1 MTSQD
6 TGYDPVT
13 ITSSVCENHDY
24 KEITS
29 ADKSVIIDY
38 KNNYIYGIFSNE
50 TSLNNI
56 IHTSYGS
63 SISYEKIA
71 TGEVAVTSSGEE
83 FTLIVL
89 GDLNGD
95 GFSDGRDAVILSCL
109 QNGML
114 PENDLNFFAGDIN
127 SDYRLD
133 DSDYERIVKIGL
145 LIQ

>member
-1 MTSQD
+1 MITRTIIY
-6 TGYDPVT
+6 TGFFQT
-13 ITSSVCENHDY
+13 
-24 KEITS
+24 KQ
-29 ADKSVIIDY
+29 ALIIVY
-38 KNNYIYGIFSNE
+38 
-50 TSLNNI
+50 
-56 IHTSYGS
+56 

-133 DSDYERIVKIGL
+133 GNDYALIIKYGL
-145 LIQ
+145 LI